1 MKKIYALLFA
11 VLLSIGSF
19 AQYSTHSFTFGGVTR
34 QYLLYVPPVY
44 DGSTPV
50 PFILALHGL
59 GDNMNNFAGINF
71 NSVADTA
78 NFIFA
83 IPQALVDNVL
93 TNSTAWNSGAGEFGI
108 TLNPN
113 VDDVGFLNALIDTV
127 SAHYSIDSTRL
138 YSTGFSMGGFMTN
151 RLGCELNNRIAA
163 IASVSGTIGSG
174 ITCNPSR
181 VVPACHF
188 HGTADQVIA
197 YNGNMFG
204 NDPEALVAYWASHDH
219 CSSTPSTIDTLPHV
233 AADSLHVIHYV
244 YPNGLYGSDV
254 EFYKVLN
261 GQHQWLG
268 PTGED
273 INYAVAI
280 WNFFNKHKWV
290 AQAPNGVN
298 SIAQDLGISLYPNPA
313 SMTLTLNVPGAGS
326 ELKGFTIT
334 DLSGRPVYTN
344 TSQSNMDN
352 DLSIDVSGLAR
363 GVYIMQIKVGDKTVN
378 KKFCL
383 VD

>member
-1 MKKIYALLFA
+1 
-11 VLLSIGSF
+11 
-19 AQYSTHSFTFGGVTR
+19 
-34 QYLLYVPPVY
+34 
-44 DGSTPV
+44 
-50 PFILALHGL
+50 
-59 GDNMNNFAGINF
+59 
-71 NSVADTA
+71 
-78 NFIFA
+78 
-83 IPQALVDNVL
+83 
-93 TNSTAWNSGAGEFGI
+93 
-108 TLNPN
+108 
-113 VDDVGFLNALIDTV
+113 
-127 SAHYSIDSTRL
+127 
-138 YSTGFSMGGFMTN
+138 MTN